1 MRRRLTAIAVALA
14 LWPAAVSAAPG
25 DGSDVGSGGDD
36 GTITAGATYTR
47 EGVRRGR
54 SECTWQL
61 ANSGAVV
68 DSIGSIT
75 WPRVVDSITYNLWL
89 RTCPDGQNFVEVADV
104 DSVDLL
110 PALLRDMQSRALP
123 RPTPVFEGLDPEFG
137 WAYVRTP
144 LDFRVAESVWREV
157 SVTASAGPVW
167 ATVTA
172 RPSRLIF
179 ESGDPAANEPSA
191 ACAGSAPLAVYEA
204 ETPGECSYTFVN
216 ASSTSP
222 HDGYHFLTT
231 VSVEWEISWVGSG
244 GATGVLD
251 PYTTSGTAELAVAE
265 VKGLVTCTGPRASQG
280 GC

>member
-1 MRRRLTAIAVALA
+1 MRRWLTIVACALV
-14 LWPAAVSAAPG
+14 LWPAGASAAPG
-25 DGSDVGSGGDD
+25 DGGEVGSSDD
-36 GTITAGATYTR
+36 GGTITAAVTYTR

-61 ANSGAVV
+61 ANSGAIV
-68 DSIGSIT
+68 DSIGSIS
-75 WPRVVDSITYNLWL
+75 WPRVVNGITYDLWR
-89 RTCPDGQNFVEVADV
+89 RTCPDGSTFAEIADV

-110 PALLRDMQSRALP
+110 PALLNDLQTRALP
-123 RPTPVFEGLDPEFG
+123 RPTPVFEALDPEFG

-157 SVTASAGPVW
+157 SVTASAGPIW

-172 RPSRLIF
+172 RPARLVF
-179 ESGDPAANEPSA
+179 EAGDPAADVPTAS
-191 ACAGSAPLAVYEA
+191 CADSAPLAAYVA
-204 ETPGECSYTFVN
+204 EVPGECSYTFLN
-216 ASSTSP
+216 SSSTSP

-231 VSVEWEISWVGSG
+231 ASVEWEISWVGSG
-244 GATGVLD
+244 GASGVLD
-251 PYTTSGTAELAVAE
+251 PFTTSGTAELAVAE

>member
-1 MRRRLTAIAVALA
+1 MRRWLTVGVCAVL
-14 LWPAAVSAAPG
+14 LWPSAASAGPG
-25 DGSDVGSGGDD
+25 DGGEVGSGGDD
-36 GTITAGATYTR
+36 GTITAGATYVR

-61 ANSGAVV
+61 ANSGAIV
-68 DSIGSIT
+68 DSIGSVS
-75 WPRVVDSITYNLWL
+75 WPRTVNGVTYNLWQ
-89 RTCPDGQNFVEVADV
+89 RTCPDGTSFVEIADV

-110 PALLRDMQSRALP
+110 PALLDDLRSRALP
-123 RPTPVFEGLDPEFG
+123 RPTPVFEALDPEFG

-144 LDFRVAESVWREV
+144 LDFRVAESVWRNV

-172 RPSRLIF
+172 RPARLVF
-179 ESGDPAANEPSA
+179 ESGDPAADVANAS
-191 ACAGSAPLAVYEA
+191 CSGSAPLDVYVA
-204 ETPGECSYTFVN
+204 EVPGECSYTFFN

-231 VSVEWEISWVGSG
+231 VSVEWEISWIGSG
-244 GATGVLD
+244 GGSGVLE

-265 VKGLVTCTGPRASQG
+265 VKGLVVCTGPRASQG

>member
-1 MRRRLTAIAVALA
+1 MRRWLMGMACIVV
-14 LWPAAVSAAPG
+14 LWPAAASAGPG
-25 DGSDVGSGGDD
+25 DGGEVGSSSDE
-36 GTITAGATYTR
+36 GTITVSTTYSR

-54 SECTWQL
+54 SACSWQL
-61 ANSGAVV
+61 ASSGAIV
-68 DSIGSIT
+68 DSIGSIS
-75 WPRVVDSITYNLWL
+75 WPRVVNGVTYNLWQ
-89 RTCPDGQNFVEVADV
+89 RTCPDGTTFVEVADV

-110 PALLRDMQSRALP
+110 PALLDDLQRRALP
-123 RPTPVFEGLDPEFG
+123 RPTPVFEALDPEFG

-144 LDFRVAESVWREV
+144 LDFRVAESVWRDV

-172 RPSRLIF
+172 RPAQLVF
-179 ESGDPAANEPSA
+179 ESGDPAADVFDAS
-191 ACAGSAPLAVYEA
+191 CDGSAPLEA
-204 ETPGECSYTFVN
+204 YVAEVPGECSYTYVN

-244 GATGVLD
+244 GATGVLE
-251 PYTTSGTAELAVAE
+251 PFTTSGTAELAVAE

>member
-1 MRRRLTAIAVALA
+1 MRRKLILAACAVL
-14 LWPAAVSAAPG
+14 LWPASASAAPG

-47 EGVRRGR
+47 DGVRRGR

-61 ANSGAVV
+61 ANTAAGFDAN
-68 DSIGSIT
+68 GSIS
-75 WPRVVDSITYNLWL
+75 WPRVVDGTTFNLYL
-89 RTCPDGQNFVEVADV
+89 RACPSGTDFVEVAQV
-104 DSVDLL
+104 DAVDLL
-110 PALLRDMQSRALP
+110 PALLADLQSSALP
-123 RPTPVFEGLDPEFG
+123 SPTPAFEGLDPEFG

-144 LDFRVAESVWREV
+144 LDYRVSESVWREV

-172 RPSRLIF
+172 RPSRLVF
-179 ESGDPAANEPSA
+179 DSGDPAAIEPSV
-191 ACAGSAPLAVYEA
+191 ACAGLAPLAAYVA
-204 ETPGECSYTFVN
+204 ETPGECSYTYVN

-244 GATGVLD
+244 GASGALD